1 MEWIILGVIVLL
13 TLINVPIGYALSIAT
28 ILAILWTG
36 AASLSVVPLNLF
48 SGASSFPLLAIPL
61 FILAGGLMET
71 SGISQRLVNLAN
83 SLVGF
88 IRGGLAMVTVVATMI
103 QSEISGSSVADAAA
117 IGKVVIPAMEKR
129 GYPRALSAA
138 IVSNAASAAILIP
151 PSIPM
156 IIYAW
161 MAEVSIAKLFFAG
174 FLPGFIACVAM
185 MGLCYYYARK
195 YNLPKEKQFSVREV
209 GRSTVQAFWA
219 LTIPIV
225 IWVGILGGI
234 ATATEVAA
242 LAVVAA
248 ALIGVV
254 IYRELSGRQTLRIFR
269 ESSSQTATVML
280 IVASLFVRFSEKNSD
295 HARDTD
301 EEHDPPGDRQHAA
314 DPSHFDPRQRDGGFV
329 AHPLHED
336 PAVVEQHELEA
347 EHGELGRHVDD
358 LARQRR
364 QLVHQNVESDVAAL
378 VVRHDRAVES
388 QPDEHVRGELV
399 IPGKRGIEDIAEEH
413 PEADNDHQPRE
424 EADGPPLD
432 ESDEPPE
439 QLRHQRSACTV
450 LMSSVPPATCLPN
463 SSYTAAEALMK
474 ASLSGWFDFIG
485 GASFDMSSRSSRS
498 PSARAKSPVACAI
511 LAIVPWTSLGSFFQK
526 SSLTMRN
533 AGV

>member
-13 TLINVPIGYALSIAT
+13 TILNVPIGYALSIAT

-48 SGASSFPLLAIPL
+48 SGSSSFPLLAIPL

-185 MGLCYYYARK
+185 MALAYYYARK
-195 YNLPKEKQFSVREV
+195 YNLPVEQKFSIREV
-209 GRSTVQAFWA
+209 GRCTGQAFWA
-219 LTIPIV
+219 LFIPVV

-242 LAVVAA
+242 LAVAA
-248 ALIGVV
+248 ALIIGVF
-254 IYRELSGRQTLRIFR
+254 IYRELNARQTVNILKD
-269 ESSSQTATVML
+269 SVGQTASVML
-280 IVASLFVRFSEKNSD
+280 IVASSAVLGWFLTSEQVPQKFAQLILATTDNKILILLFLNVFFLVAGMFLHSAAAIILIVPIVLPLVRQIGVDPIHFGIIVTINLGIGQQTPPVATVLFTTAAI
-295 HARDTD
+295 ARISFWEVFKVGWPFT
-301 EEHDPPGDRQHAA
+301 
-314 DPSHFDPRQRDGGFV
+314 
-329 AHPLHED
+329 
-336 PAVVEQHELEA
+336 
-347 EHGELGRHVDD
+347 
-358 LARQRR
+358 
-364 QLVHQNVESDVAAL
+364 LVLAL
-378 VVRHDRAVES
+378 VTL
-388 QPDEHVRGELV
+388 LV
-399 IPGKRGIEDIAEEH
+399 
-413 PEADNDHQPRE
+413 
-424 EADGPPLD
+424 
-432 ESDEPPE
+432 
-439 QLRHQRSACTV
+439 T
-450 LMSSVPPATCLPN
+450 
-463 SSYTAAEALMK
+463 Y
-474 ASLSGWFDFIG
+474 
-485 GASFDMSSRSSRS
+485 
-498 PSARAKSPVACAI
+498 
-511 LAIVPWTSLGSFFQK
+511 VPWISLGPTSWI
-526 SSLTMRN
+526 N
-533 AGV
+533 W

>member
-13 TLINVPIGYALSIAT
+13 TAINVPIGYALTVAT

-36 AASLSVVPLNLF
+36 ATSLSVVPLSLF

-185 MGLCYYYARK
+185 MGLSYYYARK
-195 YNLPKEKQFSVREV
+195 YNLPKEKSFSIREV
-209 GRSTVQAFWA
+209 GRSTVHAFWA
-219 LTIPIV
+219 LLIPVV

-248 ALIGVV
+248 LLIGVF
-254 IYRELSGRQTLRIFR
+254 IYRELNGKQTLHILKD
-269 ESSSQTATVML
+269 SVGQTASVML
-280 IVASLFVRFSEKNSD
+280 IVASSAVLGWFLTSEQVPQKFAQLILDTTSNKILILIFLNLFF
-295 HARDTD
+295 
-301 EEHDPPGDRQHAA
+301 
-314 DPSHFDPRQRDGGFV
+314 FV
-329 AHPLHED
+329 AGMFLHSAAAIILIVPIVLPLVRQIGVD
-336 PAVVEQHELEA
+336 PIHFGIIVTIN
-347 EHGELGRHVDD
+347 LGVGQQTPPVATV
-358 LARQRR
+358 LFTTAAIARISFWEVFRVGWPFT
-364 QLVHQNVESDVAAL
+364 LVLAL
-378 VVRHDRAVES
+378 VTL
-388 QPDEHVRGELV
+388 LV
-399 IPGKRGIEDIAEEH
+399 
-413 PEADNDHQPRE
+413 
-424 EADGPPLD
+424 
-432 ESDEPPE
+432 
-439 QLRHQRSACTV
+439 T
-450 LMSSVPPATCLPN
+450 
-463 SSYTAAEALMK
+463 Y
-474 ASLSGWFDFIG
+474 
-485 GASFDMSSRSSRS
+485 
-498 PSARAKSPVACAI
+498 
-511 LAIVPWTSLGSFFQK
+511 VPWISLGPVSWI
-526 SSLTMRN
+526 N
-533 AGV
+533 W